1 MGVFDTIGTERHQ
14 SVHFGADPDTG
25 LRSIIAIHST
35 VLGPALGGTRFYPY
49 ASEENALYDVLRLA
63 KGMTYKAA
71 CAGLAL
77 GGGKAVIIGDPATS
91 GTDDLFRSYG
101 RFVDGLGGQYITAE
115 DVGTTV
121 ADMEV
126 VATRTDHVRGLTIEH
141 GGSGDPSP
149 ATARGVVVAQKAVAT
164 MLWGSEDLTGTRVAI
179 KGVGKVGMSLA
190 RRLSALG
197 ADVIVADVNPAATE
211 LASVELGV
219 KVVDV
224 DEIHHV
230 ECEIFAPCALGGDL
244 NERSIPELRCIAVVG
259 SANNQLATEPD
270 GDRLRAAGILYAPDF
285 VVNAG
290 GIINIAAEQGGYSIE
305 KAAVM
310 IDRIFDNLT
319 EILTTADRLDIG
331 THTAAEH
338 VAEERIAAAAA
349 LEAERDLGT

>member
-1 MGVFDTIGTERHQ
+1 MGVFDTIGTDRHQ
-14 SVHFGADPDTG
+14 SVHFGTDPDTG
-25 LRSIIAIHST
+25 LRSIVAIHST

-49 ASEENALYDVLRLA
+49 ASEHDALVDVLRLS

-71 CAGLAL
+71 CAGLSL
-77 GGGKAVIIGDPATS
+77 GGGKAVIIGDPARDA
-91 GTDDLFRSYG
+91 TDDLFRAYG
-101 RFVDGLGGQYITAE
+101 RFVDGLAGRYITAE

-121 ADMEV
+121 ENMEV
-126 VATRTDHVRGLTIEH
+126 VATQTDHVRGLSVEH

-149 ATARGVVVAQKAVAT
+149 ATARGVLAAQRAVAT
-164 MLWGSEDLTGTRVAI
+164 LLWGSDDLAGKRVAI

-190 RRLSALG
+190 RKLAGLG
-197 ADVIVADVNPAATE
+197 AELIVADVNPAATE
-211 LASVELGV
+211 IASVELGA

-244 NERSIPELRCIAVVG
+244 NARSIPELRCTAVVG
-259 SANNQLATEPD
+259 SANNQLATEED

-290 GIINIAAEQGGYSIE
+290 GIINIAAEHGGYTTE
-305 KAAVM
+305 KAAAM

-349 LEAERDLGT
+349 MEGRT